1 MQYFPFVPDPD
12 KKERSMR
19 RTPVLFL
26 ALATT
31 LLAACGVSLEQ
42 AVVAPVA
49 VITEAPPSDTREA
62 AVQPATEDEGDGRHA
77 YLHRVGG
84 HDYVSLNRSGP
95 QGGLPIRT
103 GAQRHVRAIRLLAA
117 DPAQARAMLR
127 SLRLPAHQR
136 KLWGGE
142 EIVLD
147 TASYDMLQAAR
158 GKGNTLYAELR
169 LVGMEK

>member
-1 MQYFPFVPDPD
+1 
-12 KKERSMR
+12 MR
-19 RTPVLFL
+19 RAPVLFL
-26 ALATT
+26 ALATA
-31 LLAACGVSLEQ
+31 LLAACGASLEQ
-42 AVVAPVA
+42 AAVAPVA
-49 VITEAPPSDTREA
+49 VSTEAPPSGTAEA
-62 AVQPATEDEGDGRHA
+62 PVPPAAEGDGRHA
-77 YLHRVGG
+77 YLHRAGG
-84 HDYVSLNRSGP
+84 HDYVSLSQSGP
-95 QGGLPIRT
+95 QGGLPILT
-103 GAQRHVRAIRLLAA
+103 GTQRHVRAIRLLAA

-147 TASYDMLQAAR
+147 AASYDMLQAAR